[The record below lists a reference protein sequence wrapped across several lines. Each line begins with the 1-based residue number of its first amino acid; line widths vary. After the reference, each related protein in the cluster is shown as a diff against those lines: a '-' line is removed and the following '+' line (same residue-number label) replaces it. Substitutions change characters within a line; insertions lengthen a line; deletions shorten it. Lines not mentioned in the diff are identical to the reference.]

1 MAKTEAEIELMLWE
15 HDRDG
20 RIAIDNL
27 FRREPE
33 LS

>member
-27 FRREPE
+27 FAASPGC
-33 LS
+33 S